1 MRQIQR
7 VGGRAINS
15 KVTSA
20 TTSLTETKKARRT
33 QNLNY
38 RSKKETKNSKKKKDA
53 KNTREECQI

>member
-20 TTSLTETKKARRT
+20 TTSLTETKRARRT

-38 RSKKETKNSKKKKDA
+38 RSKKETKK
-53 KNTREECQI
+53 